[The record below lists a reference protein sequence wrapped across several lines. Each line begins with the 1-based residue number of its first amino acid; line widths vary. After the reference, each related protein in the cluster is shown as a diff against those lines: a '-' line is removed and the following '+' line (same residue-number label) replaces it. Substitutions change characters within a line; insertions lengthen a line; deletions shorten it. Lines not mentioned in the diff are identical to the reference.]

1 MIAALVPVAA
11 LLLSVAMLLM
21 GNGLQ
26 STLLPLRA
34 QIEAFGAVE
43 IGVLGSAYFVGFTLG
58 CWRGA
63 VVIRRAGHVRA
74 FAAIVAVASTSA
86 LVHALLR
93 DPYIWWFVR
102 MLSGACIAMLF
113 MIIESWLNEK
123 ATNESRGMV
132 FSIYTAIN
140 LAMVSAGQ
148 VLIALGNPGGFP
160 LFLLASILISW
171 AAVPLAL
178 SRSESPAPIEKV
190 GVRIGFLF
198 RLSPVGFLGCFA
210 VGAANGAFW
219 AMAPVFA
226 QGAGQNP
233 TLAAIFIAVSVIAG
247 ALAQYPLGKL
257 SDRMDRRRMILAVAA
272 LAAVSGLLLAIF
284 GGRSETLLMAT
295 GFAFGMFA
303 FPLYSLCVAHA
314 NDFVENKSFVEAASG
329 LLLTWAAGAVIGPI
343 AASAVISVIGQPG
356 LFWFTATVHTALVIL
371 VAARIRR
378 REVPLGTRGAF
389 SDAAAA
395 GGTITP
401 VDVSSTQEADIPA
414 EADTEA
420 GNQVVQEADMVT
432 DTDAGTD
439 EGQKA

>member
-1 MIAALVPVAA
+1 MIASLAPVAA

-34 QIEAFGAVE
+34 QIESFGAFE
-43 IGVLGSAYFVGFTLG
+43 IGVLGSAYFIGFTLG

-63 VVIRRAGHVRA
+63 LVIRRAGHVRA
-74 FAAIVAVASTSA
+74 FAAIVAIASTSA
-86 LVHALLR
+86 LVHALLH
-93 DPYIWWFVR
+93 DPFIWWFVR

-123 ATNESRGMV
+123 ATNESRGMI

-140 LAMVSAGQ
+140 LAMVSVGQ

-190 GVRIGFLF
+190 GVRIGYLF

-210 VGAANGAFW
+210 VGATNGAFW

-226 QGAGQNP
+226 QGDQQNP

-272 LAAVSGLLLAIF
+272 LAAVSGVLLAVF
-284 GGRSETLLMAT
+284 GGDSRTLLMVT

-314 NDFVENKSFVEAASG
+314 NDFVDNKSFVEAASG

-343 AASAVISVIGQPG
+343 AASTVISVVGQPG
-356 LFWFTATVHTALVIL
+356 LFWFTAAVHFSLVGL
-371 VAARIRR
+371 VAMRMNSRQ
-378 REVPLGTRGAF
+378 VPAETRGGF
-389 SDAAAA
+389 SEAASA
-395 GGTITP
+395 GGTIMP
-401 VDVSSTQEADIPA
+401 VDVTSTAADPVSA
-414 EADTEA
+414 ENTEERT
-420 GNQVVQEADMVT
+420 G
-432 DTDAGTD
+432 
-439 EGQKA
+439 